1 MKTKSLNGLLFCFLV
16 FASALPVRAEVGV
29 PTVDFDRHVAP
40 FLQRYCTHCHGD
52 KKQKADLRFDG
63 KAPDLTNAAT
73 RKTWE
78 RVWVMIASG
87 EMPPKDEAA
96 PSGDQMIPV
105 LDWIREQAASAE
117 ALARRD
123 GGGNG
128 LRRLTS
134 REQVRVWTDLLELR
148 YANHQPDLL
157 RFLAQDPRSEHFINR
172 GNVLL
177 MQDEHVQRS
186 LDLAERLLEVVL
198 PEPERPTPITRT
210 IEPAMIADHPIQN
223 AKFYK
228 DENRVGMVG
237 PKLTFPAD
245 GQEPGDSKAALEV
258 FAGCWPNEDRSGM
271 VLNPVYRTRGSFDGS
286 FDHIIL
292 RFPQPVIKG
301 IVRLVIR
308 ARAELPAGETALPTL
323 SLDSFFRQGNQLKF
337 DGGSKLGFHSVWP
350 LAQLTVP
357 RETTDLT
364 VEVPLELTAIDF
376 AALNSSEDRG
386 LWLMLRNMSVPSR
399 VPMLKPSDERKR
411 LQAQGKWK
419 PESAR
424 PPKGTPG
431 WAYYLNEI
439 EDGPRVV
446 VERIS
451 LTVHHR
457 EPDDQGRARRVIG
470 DAGPA
475 ELRAFTERAWGRSVG
490 EDELRPYLALR
501 TTQAKTVGELPALRQ
516 TLAAILVAPESLY
529 LTDRRGNQRD
539 QLIDLSRR
547 LAITLWGSVPDERL
561 RSLATSGRLAERGT
575 LQSEIARMMADER
588 FTWFTDEFC
597 RQWLGL
603 DAIAGMEGQW
613 ARPPQVDASSYVRNL
628 ALKRALMEEPS
639 RFLHDAL
646 SRNRPVSHLVAPD
659 SLILNPPLA
668 EFYGVEASIADGW
681 QRVALGPATRR
692 HGIFSMSGPIAVASR
707 EEKESQIYRGTYML
721 ARLLGVEV
729 GTPPAS
735 VPTLQTLNADR
746 TFRKKSVREK
756 LQIHVERT
764 CAVCHQKIDPLGF
777 AWEQFDQ
784 HGKLQQAADGRL
796 KTVDASGKLPDGRP
810 FADLDSMCRSL
821 LERPQ
826 SHSSFPR
833 AFVRAIA
840 SYTWGRELTLADEN
854 RINHLLGDGNPRL
867 ADLLTAVFVH
877 DLQPGIK

>member
-1 MKTKSLNGLLFCFLV
+1 MKTKSLNGLLFWCLV
-16 FASALPVRAEVGV
+16 FAPALPVRAEVSV
-29 PTVDFDRHVAP
+29 PPADFDRHVAP
-40 FLQRYCTHCHGD
+40 FLQRYCTHCHGE
-52 KKQKADLRFDG
+52 KKEKADLRFDG
-63 KAPDLTNAAT
+63 KAPDLTNDTT

-78 RVWVMIASG
+78 RAWVMIASG
-87 EMPPKDEAA
+87 QMPPKDEAA
-96 PSGDQMIPV
+96 PGGDQMIPV

-123 GGGNG
+123 GGGGNG

-134 REQVRVWTDLLELR
+134 REQVRVWADLLELR

-198 PEPERPTPITRT
+198 PEPGRPAPVTRT
-210 IEPAMIADHPIQN
+210 IVPAMIADHPIQ
-223 AKFYK
+223 ARKFYG
-228 DENRVGMVG
+228 DAGAVGSFS
-237 PKLTFPAD
+237 PRLKFPAD
-245 GQEPGDSKAALEV
+245 GRKPDDPLNAIEV
-258 FAGCWPNEDRSGM
+258 FAGCWPHEDRSGM
-271 VLNPVYRTRGSFDGS
+271 VLNPVYRTRMGYFDT
-286 FDHIIL
+286 IIV
-292 RFPQPVIKG
+292 RYPQPVTKG
-301 IVRLVIR
+301 TVRLVIR

-323 SLDSFFRQGNQLKF
+323 SLDSFFRQGNHLKLEG
-337 DGGSKLGFHSVWP
+337 DGGKLNFHSVWP
-350 LAQLTVP
+350 LARLTVQ

-431 WAYYLNEI
+431 WSYYMNEI

-457 EPDDQGRARRVIG
+457 EPDEQSRARRVIG
-470 DAGPA
+470 TAGPA
-475 ELRAFTERAWGRSVG
+475 ELRAFAERAWGRSVG
-490 EDELRPYLALR
+490 EDELKPYLALR
-501 TTQAKTVGELPALRQ
+501 TTQAKAVGELPALRQ

-539 QLIDLSRR
+539 HLIDLSRR
-547 LAITLWGSVPDERL
+547 LAITLWGNAPDERL
-561 RSLATSGRLAERGT
+561 RSLAASGRLAEPET

-628 ALKRALMEEPS
+628 ALQRALMDEPS

-646 SRNRPVSHLVAPD
+646 ARNRPVSHLIAPD
-659 SLILNPPLA
+659 SLMLSPPLA
-668 EFYGVEASIADGW
+668 EFYGVEVSIADGW
-681 QRVALGPATRR
+681 QRVATVPATRR
-692 HGIFSMSGPIAVASR
+692 HGLFSMSGPIAVASR
-707 EEKESQIYRGTYML
+707 EEKESQIYRGTYLL
-721 ARLLGVEV
+721 ARLFGVEV

-840 SYTWGRELTLADEN
+840 SYAWGRELTLADEKQ
-854 RINHLLGDGNPRL
+854 INHLLGDGNPRL

-877 DLQPGIK
+877 DLQPGTK